1 MRGGSI
7 ACLFVAAHGFD
18 PSHRP
23 ATLLRFTLPV
33 KHRAVAVY
41 AVPKSGGGPAVTQSM
56 QSLHLAMFGSGLVQ
70 PEAMDSMVAS
80 LSDTFT
86 SAGFTADK
94 MFEANLAVA
103 AFVLWIGFF
112 ESISFIPG
120 NERWRLDGQPAKT
133 PLRGFGR
140 DLHKTVVPAATYL
153 VSIVIF
159 HHFHLGTML
168 FGEKP
173 PLDSLPPPT
182 YWRLVTEVALGI
194 FLYDLCFYPFHA
206 SFHKLRSGP
215 WRRQHTRHHQ
225 WAGKE
230 RVAHNAVETIQ
241 NSYLD
246 AGVQVAIN
254 ILVQN
259 ISPWGFKHPLSRALH
274 NLMVTYLLTE
284 AHSGYDLPF
293 MSHRLF
299 PRVFGGAPRHELH
312 HQHGNVYFHQFF
324 MWIDDLAGFTLPGA
338 QHPQA
343 PTSTHTPPAHAEV
356 DGEENGRDEAEE
368 QLRAAMPFSLQSA
381 NPVRLEPANTAVKQ
395 VGVSAPVNAMVEDR
409 QRPPEVEAQ
418 TSAAYEG
425 Q

>member
-1 MRGGSI
+1 M
-7 ACLFVAAHGFD
+7 
-18 PSHRP
+18 
-23 ATLLRFTLPV
+23 
-33 KHRAVAVY
+33 
-41 AVPKSGGGPAVTQSM
+41 
-56 QSLHLAMFGSGLVQ
+56 HLAMLGSALVQ
-70 PEAMDSMVAS
+70 PEAMDSAVAS
-80 LSDTFT
+80 LSDGFT
-86 SAGFTADK
+86 SLGFTADR

-112 ESISFIPG
+112 ESLSFVPG
-120 NERWRLDGQPAKT
+120 NERWRLDGQPAVN

-140 DLHKTVVPAATYL
+140 DLHKTVVPAVTYL
-153 VSIVIF
+153 GSIALF
-159 HHFHLGTML
+159 HHFHLGTLL

-182 YWRLVTEVALGI
+182 YWRLVIEVALGV
-194 FLYDLCFYPFHA
+194 FLYDLFFYPFHA
-206 SFHKLRSGP
+206 SFHKLRVGP
-215 WRRQHTRHHQ
+215 WRRQHARHHQ

-230 RVAHNAVETIQ
+230 RVAHNAVETVQ

-246 AGVQVAIN
+246 AGIQVSIN

-293 MSHRLF
+293 MSHKIF

-338 QHPQA
+338 HQQPQKQ
-343 PTSTHTPPAHAEV
+343 PPPPPQTRYAVPMSAKVGAE
-356 DGEENGRDEAEE
+356 GEARDEAEE
-368 QLRAAMPFSLQSA
+368 RLRKAMPFTLQ
-381 NPVRLEPANTAVKQ
+381 TAVPARLKPASKTAEQ
-395 VGVSAPVNAMVEDR
+395 AGVTAPVVAMVEVR
-409 QRPPEVEAQ
+409 QRRLDEAAD
-418 TSAAYEG
+418 TSAEYEG
-425 Q
+425 P

>member
-1 MRGGSI
+1 LMSVLARCSFS
-7 ACLFVAAHGFD
+7 CLLAVAVHAFD

-23 ATLLRFTLPV
+23 ATLLRPTLPV
-33 KHRAVAVY
+33 QHRAVAVY
-41 AVPKSGGGPAVTQSM
+41 AVPESNGGGLLTLSM
-56 QSLHLAMFGSGLVQ
+56 QSIHLAMFGGGLVQ
-70 PEAMDSMVAS
+70 PEAMNDMVAS
-80 LSDTFT
+80 LSDTFR
-86 SAGFTADK
+86 SVGFTADK

-112 ESISFIPG
+112 ESLSFVPG
-120 NERWRLDGQPAKT
+120 NERWRLDGQPALN

-140 DLHKTVVPAATYL
+140 DLHKTVVPAVGYL
-153 VSIVIF
+153 ASIAVF
-159 HHFHLGTML
+159 HHFHIGTLL

-173 PLDSLPPPT
+173 PLESLPPPT

-194 FLYDLCFYPFHA
+194 FLYDLFFYPFHA
-206 SFHKLRSGP
+206 SFHKLRVGP

-225 WAGKE
+225 WASKE
-230 RVAHNAVETIQ
+230 RVAHNAVETVQ

-246 AGVQVAIN
+246 SGIQVAIN

-259 ISPWGFKHPLSRALH
+259 ISPWGYKDPLSRALH

-324 MWIDDLAGFTLPGA
+324 MWIDDLADFTLPAA
-338 QHPQA
+338 QYPQSVRHPQGGAA
-343 PTSTHTPPAHAEV
+343 PTNAEL
-356 DGEENGRDEAEE
+356 DAGDAARDETEE
-368 QLRAAMPFSLQSA
+368 RLRAAMPFPLQTA
-381 NPVRLEPANTAVKQ
+381 EPARSGPAIKAAPIEAMAEAKQ
-395 VGVSAPVNAMVEDR
+395 RRG
-409 QRPPEVEAQ
+409 
-418 TSAAYEG
+418 EG
-425 Q
+425 LGARAEKP